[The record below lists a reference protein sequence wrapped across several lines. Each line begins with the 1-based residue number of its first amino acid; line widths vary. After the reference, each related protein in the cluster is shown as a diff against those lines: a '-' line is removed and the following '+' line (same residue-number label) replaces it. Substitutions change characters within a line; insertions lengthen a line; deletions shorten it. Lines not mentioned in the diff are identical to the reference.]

1 MGESGA
7 GAGAQGS
14 LGFPLPDCF
23 LRSLPRAG
31 LDPDME
37 DLGGAQLLNLTELVS
52 YEIAINNGKLGY
64 DYFYSLCEPL
74 WSEMRLLLSL
84 SS

>member
-1 MGESGA
+1 
-7 GAGAQGS
+7 
-14 LGFPLPDCF
+14 
-23 LRSLPRAG
+23 
-31 LDPDME
+31 ME

-52 YEIAINNGKLGY
+52 YEIAINNDKLGY
-64 DYFYSLCEPL
+64 GYFYSLCEPL

>member
-1 MGESGA
+1 MGESEA
-7 GAGAQGS
+7 GAGT
-14 LGFPLPDCF
+14 LGFLLPDCF
-23 LRSLPRAG
+23 SDHLLKAG

-52 YEIAINNGKLGY
+52 YEIVINNGKLGY
-64 DYFYSLCEPL
+64 DYFYWLCEPL
-74 WSEMRLLLSL
+74 WGEMRILLSL